1 MSPSIDRKAFG
12 QFIARHRE
20 QRGLTQAALAE
31 AVGISRPYLAQI
43 VGGKRLPS
51 DDVTERLLILSGAS
65 MQDFMRDV
73 LGSAL
78 TEDQHAA
85 LGALLTPWDSMS
97 EQLTPEQMLALSRDF
112 MSAEQM
118 GAALGKLSGL
128 EAQFGPEGWSE
139 LDKEDRRLVQRLINR
154 LRKNAEGPTDGQE
167 EGE

>member
-1 MSPSIDRKAFG
+1 MSPSIDRAAFG

-43 VGGKRLPS
+43 EGGKRLPS
-51 DDVTERLLILSGAS
+51 DEVTERLLILSGAS
-65 MQDFMRDV
+65 MQAFMNEV
-73 LGSAL
+73 VGAAL
-78 TEDQHAA
+78 TEEQSSA
-85 LGALLTPWDSMS
+85 LGSLLAPWDSINA
-97 EQLTPEQMLALSRDF
+97 QLTPEQMLELSRDF

-128 EAQFGPEGWSE
+128 EAQLGPEGWSE

-154 LRKNAEGPTDGQE
+154 LRAARPAVTEYPIGDE
-167 EGE
+167 